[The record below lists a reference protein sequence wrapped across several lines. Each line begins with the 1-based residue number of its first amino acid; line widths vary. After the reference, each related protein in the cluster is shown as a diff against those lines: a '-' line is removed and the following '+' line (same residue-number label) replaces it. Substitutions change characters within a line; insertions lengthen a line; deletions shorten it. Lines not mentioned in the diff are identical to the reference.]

1 MNFILLGAP
10 RSGKHL
16 MRRYIRSHPKLNCL
30 TESDDVRFDNGGV
43 TILTNNYK
51 IEMNKYP
58 LVILLR
64 KNLVEQVLSH
74 SLMNVGEEHQR
85 HYVDGNQKELNEVT
99 VNVGK
104 FKGVYDTIKEQTKNI
119 LDKTKD
125 TNRIIFWYEDIIP
138 YNQTGW
144 TAWMPNKES
153 ARLCKFLNVDWCRLS
168 AKSKKIG
175 QYNKIL
181 NLKELYEDCNITE

>member
-30 TESDDVRFDNGGV
+30 AESNDVIFDNGGV
-43 TILTNNYK
+43 TIVTNNYK

-74 SLMNVGEEHQR
+74 SLMKVGEEHQR

-104 FKGVYDTIKEQTKNI
+104 FGAVYGTIKNQTEYI
-119 LDKTKD
+119 LDETKD

-168 AKSKKIG
+168 AKSKRIG